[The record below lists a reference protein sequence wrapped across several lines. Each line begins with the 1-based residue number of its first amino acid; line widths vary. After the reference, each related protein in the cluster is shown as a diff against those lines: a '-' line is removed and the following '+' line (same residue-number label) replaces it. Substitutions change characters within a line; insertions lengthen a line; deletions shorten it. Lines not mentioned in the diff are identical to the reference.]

1 MACRCSNCVPVPKP
15 TDCRCPGDKH
25 VNIHCFITEA
35 SPNPIAGLLQR
46 LSLPAGVEGVR
57 QALQELTVRR
67 TIKSAYERMFS
78 PPVNPW
84 G

>member
-1 MACRCSNCVPVPKP
+1 MACLCSICTNAPKP
-15 TDCRCPGDKH
+15 DGCKCPGDKH
-25 VNIHCFITEA
+25 VNIHCFITPP
-35 SPNPIAGLLQR
+35 SPNPITGLLQG
-46 LSLPAGVEGVR
+46 LGLPTGTEGVR

-67 TIKSAYERMFS
+67 TIKSPYDQLVG